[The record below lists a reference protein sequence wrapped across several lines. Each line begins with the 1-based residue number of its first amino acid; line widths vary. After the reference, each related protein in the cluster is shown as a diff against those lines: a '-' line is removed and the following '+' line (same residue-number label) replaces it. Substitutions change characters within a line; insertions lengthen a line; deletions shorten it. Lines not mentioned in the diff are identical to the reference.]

1 MKNISVP
8 LKEFLCAVAD
18 VDCGR
23 QKLDS
28 NRLGRIIN
36 GIESIPGEFP
46 WMVSLKL
53 RGSHFCGATLI
64 NKSWVLTAAHC
75 VHEYLQQNLNLK
87 SFNLFLLNLS
97 RSATQFVA
105 VLAEHNL
112 KDFDKPRRKTMR
124 IKQIVLH
131 PSYAPVQKLNDIAL
145 LRLEDGIEWND
156 FVQPICLPDAGDNS
170 FDGIS
175 ATVAGWGNTKSTG
188 EKLPFQI

>member
-1 MKNISVP
+1 
-8 LKEFLCAVAD
+8 
-18 VDCGR
+18 VDGIVETAR
-23 QKLDS
+23 LTLLRRYSDQQKLDPHS
-28 NRLGRIIN
+28 R
-36 GIESIPGEFP
+36 
-46 WMVSLKL
+46 SL
-53 RGSHFCGATLI
+53 RSR
-64 NKSWVLTAAHC
+64 VLET
-75 VHEYLQQNLNLK
+75 QLK
-87 SFNLFLLNLS
+87 FKIFQVNLFLLNSS

-131 PSYAPVQKLNDIAL
+131 PSYASVQKLNDIAL
-145 LRLEDGIEWND
+145 LRLEGGVEWND

-188 EKLPFQI
+188 EKLPS